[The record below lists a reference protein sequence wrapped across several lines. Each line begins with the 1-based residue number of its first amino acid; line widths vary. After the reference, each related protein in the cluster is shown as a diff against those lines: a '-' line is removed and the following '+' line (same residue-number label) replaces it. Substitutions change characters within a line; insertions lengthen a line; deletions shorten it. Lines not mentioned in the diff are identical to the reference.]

1 MLIIH
6 SGQNVYGYD
15 KAAGKFKQLPLTY
28 EKYPSEPTPESLN
41 EGLAW
46 LLDFLKR
53 KALPYTIQVDEEES
67 KGPMET
73 TEIVYADIVAS
84 GGSVRHNLAVYTVCT
99 NITMGTTANFEIS
112 LLEELT

>member
-1 MLIIH
+1 MLIIQR
-6 SGQNVYGYD
+6 GETIWTYD
-15 KAAGKFKQLPLTY
+15 KASGTFKQLPLTY
-28 EKYPSEPTPESLN
+28 TKYPSEPTPESLN

-67 KGPMET
+67 RGPMEP

-84 GGSVRHNLAVYTVCT
+84 GGSVKHNLAIYSICVP
-99 NITMGTTANFEIS
+99 ITTGEIDNFETS
-112 LLEELT
+112 LYKELT